1 MWRPKVWN
9 QQKKKGGSTWR
20 WVLELVVL
28 FAAVFIITQL
38 LMTFVISKDEVQG
51 SSMEPGLQQND
62 RLISLR
68 HKQIKRNDIVVVYAP
83 DATDKATGKPEL
95 YIKRVI
101 GMPGD
106 TVQSKNDK
114 LYINGKLVKQ
124 PYLHKK
130 FMRKEIKA
138 IAAQEGL
145 DASKV
150 KFTYDFSLKTLKSTH
165 RTKVPKGEYFVM
177 GDNRIISHDGRA
189 FGFLKRSQIQSVVVM
204 RYWPMSK
211 FKFY

>member
-1 MWRPKVWN
+1 MEPTE
-9 QQKKKGGSTWR
+9 KKSGSTWR
-20 WVLELVVL
+20 CVLELVVL

-38 LMTFVISKDEVQG
+38 LMTYVISKDEVQG
-51 SSMEPGLQQND
+51 ASMEPGLQQDD

-83 DATDKATGKPEL
+83 DATDSKTGKPEL

-106 TVQSKNDK
+106 TVQSKNDH

-124 PYLHKK
+124 PYLNKK
-130 FMRKEIKA
+130 FMQKEIKT
-138 IAAQEGL
+138 IAQQEGL

-150 KFTYDFSLKTLKSTH
+150 KFTYDFTLKTLKSTH
-165 RTKVPKGEYFVM
+165 RSTVPKGEYFVM

-204 RYWPMSK
+204 RYWPLSK